1 MFIQFLHDFQD
12 DSITID
18 RRDYTLHINGG
29 TELKMSIEKNDE
41 WDIIGNH
48 LNAKISFEYGNTILD
63 DYLLEE
69 LCDDI
74 ATTWNDEGDG
84 AYRILYDE
92 NAICLNI
99 DKEWWDEEL
108 YDKLY
113 GIENKRKVEKEMIAD
128 AEKVFVRQ
136 VIMDR
141 GVYFEY
147 QKILKEFLMKH
158 DDKRIFDKSYISGAA
173 NNYEQ
178 ILEVC
183 SLKELNDYC
192 SKSMKEE
199 MLNDI
204 KEDYIE

>member
-1 MFIQFLHDFQD
+1 MCEKEEKYN
-12 DSITID
+12 TVK
-18 RRDYTLHINGG
+18 
-29 TELKMSIEKNDE
+29 LKMSIEKNDE

-48 LNAKISFEYGNTILD
+48 LNAKISFEYKNIILD
-63 DYLLEE
+63 DDLLEE

-74 ATTWNDEGDG
+74 ATTWNNEGDG
-84 AYRILYDE
+84 AYRILYGE

-128 AEKVFVRQ
+128 AEKLFVRQ

-158 DDKRIFDKSYISGAA
+158 DDKRIFDKSYIRGAA

-178 ILEVC
+178 ILEVS
-183 SLKELNDYC
+183 SLTEINNLC
-192 SKSMKEE
+192 EKSLEE
-199 MLNDI
+199 EILNDI
-204 KEDYIE
+204 KEGYYES